1 MPDPPIRTVS
11 EQSEEVI
18 AAQGPRDDRLMT
30 LSQSR
35 IARVGCWQ
43 KFGNICLDTQL
54 ELAICF
60 REWPLWVLKLLHRA
74 LLIEMFRPD
83 RIHDLHH
90 FNLAAARHNRHHFP

>member
-1 MPDPPIRTVS
+1 
-11 EQSEEVI
+11 
-18 AAQGPRDDRLMT
+18 MT
-30 LSQSR
+30 LLPSR

-74 LLIEMFRPD
+74 LLIEKFRPD
-83 RIHDLHH
+83 PQHPHREALP
-90 FNLAAARHNRHHFP
+90 ARANELRPHT